1 MFNQFKYCHI
11 HLTNCNA
18 YVFWGFIC
26 FKLGSQYDRTG
37 RQEIKCGALYKTELR
52 AREEDPACLKTEL
65 TGLGPETTYSHET
78 AEWIMDG
85 SSRRESEKT
94 HDFSF

>member
-1 MFNQFKYCHI
+1 MIGQE
-11 HLTNCNA
+11 
-18 YVFWGFIC
+18 
-26 FKLGSQYDRTG
+26 G
-37 RQEIKCGALYKTELR
+37 RKSSVARYKTELR
-52 AREEDPACLKTEL
+52 AREEDLACLKTEL